1 VTITAVSVATC
12 SPTDSRRPAKA
23 LKLSPASTR
32 MRVRSVASSAQLPE
46 LPLASTQNLTIPAS
60 QKTPGYQHAA
70 AVDTLDWMKVARIH
84 QHGGPEVLVYEDAPE
99 PRIKANEILLRVG
112 ACALNHLD
120 LFVRGGI
127 PGMKFDM
134 PHVLGSDIA
143 GEVVRV
149 GELCERV
156 KPGWRV
162 LLSPGLSCRQCAQC
176 VSGQDNLCR
185 RYTMFGYRV
194 DGGNAEYIA
203 APEYSAI
210 QIPDDL
216 SFEQAAA
223 VPLVFLTA
231 WHMLMARADLQPGED
246 VLVLAAS
253 SGVGSAAIQIAKM
266 FQCRV
271 IATARAL
278 GADHAINHYLQ
289 DISAEVRK
297 ITAKRG
303 VDVVI
308 EHVGA
313 ATWQKSVESLAPAG
327 RLVTCGA
334 TTGYDAKV
342 DLRFLFSRQLS
353 LLGSFM
359 GTMGELRRV
368 LQFVF
373 RGQLKPV
380 IDRVYPL
387 AEIRAA
393 HERLENKEQFGK
405 VVVVP

>member
-1 VTITAVSVATC
+1 MEA
-12 SPTDSRRPAKA
+12 
-23 LKLSPASTR
+23 
-32 MRVRSVASSAQLPE
+32 
-46 LPLASTQNLTIPAS
+46 
-60 QKTPGYQHAA
+60 
-70 AVDTLDWMKVARIH
+70 ARIH
-84 QHGGPEVLVYEDAPE
+84 QHGGTEVLLVEEIPE
-99 PRIKANEILLRVG
+99 PQIKANEILVRVR

-120 LFVRGGI
+120 LFVRAGI
-127 PGMKFDM
+127 PGMRFAM

-143 GEVVRV
+143 GEVVVV

-156 KPGWRV
+156 EPGWRV
-162 LLSPGLSCRQCAQC
+162 LLSPGLSCRQCPQC
-176 VSGQDNLCR
+176 LAGNDNLCR
-185 RYTMFGYRV
+185 RYTLFGYGR
-194 DGGNAEYIA
+194 DGGDCQLLA

-210 QIPDDL
+210 RIPQTMT
-216 SFEQAAA
+216 FEEAAA

-231 WHMLMARADLQPGED
+231 WHMLMVRARLQPGED

-253 SGVGSAAIQIAKM
+253 SGVGSAAIQIARL

-271 IATARAL
+271 IATAGGEEKMQRARQV
-278 GADHAINHYLQ
+278 GADHVIDHYRE
-289 DISAEVRK
+289 DIAAEVRQF
-297 ITAKRG
+297 TARRG
-303 VDVVI
+303 VDVVV

-313 ATWQKSVESLAPAG
+313 ATWRKSLESLAPAG

-334 TTGYDAKV
+334 TTGYDAGV
-342 DLRFLFSRQLS
+342 DLRYLFSKQWS

-359 GTMGELRRV
+359 GTMGELHRV

-393 HERLENKEQFGK
+393 HQRLEDRAQFGK
-405 VVVVP
+405 VLVTP